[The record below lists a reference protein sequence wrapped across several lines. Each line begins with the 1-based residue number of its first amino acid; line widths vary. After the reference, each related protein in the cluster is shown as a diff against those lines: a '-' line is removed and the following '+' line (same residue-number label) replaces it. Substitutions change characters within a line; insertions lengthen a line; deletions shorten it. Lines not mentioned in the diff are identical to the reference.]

1 MRISVRIRLRTVAI
15 AAALAE
21 GALLLGLV
29 VYLAATEKTL
39 LISVAPRE
47 AVRTAPARLVIPVAG
62 VRERELRDSYGA
74 GRSGGRQHKGVDIMA
89 AEGTPV
95 LAAAPGII
103 VKLTSN
109 ALGGVSLYQRD
120 LDGRTVYYY
129 AHLQRYRAGI
139 KEGDLV
145 RAGDP
150 IAYVGSTGNAPAG
163 NPHLHFAVY
172 TVSDPNRWWRGR
184 DLNPYPL
191 LVEPR

>member
-1 MRISVRIRLRTVAI
+1 MRLSLRTAAI
-15 AAALAE
+15 AVALGE

-29 VYLAATEKTL
+29 VYLAATGKVL
-39 LISVAPRE
+39 RISVALPE
-47 AVRTAPARLVIPVAG
+47 AASPAAGARLVIPVAG
-62 VRERELRDSYGA
+62 VREHELADSYGA
-74 GRSGGRQHKGVDIMA
+74 GRSGGRRHKGVDIFA

-95 LAAAPGII
+95 LAAAGGVI
-103 VKLTSN
+103 VKRDSN
-109 ALGGVSLYQRD
+109 ALGGISLYQRD
-120 LDGRTVYYY
+120 ADGRTIYYY

-150 IAYVGSTGNAPAG
+150 IAYVGHTGNAPAG

>member
-1 MRISVRIRLRTVAI
+1 MRVTLRRAVI
-15 AAALAE
+15 GVALAE

-29 VYLAATEKTL
+29 AYLAATEKTL
-39 LISVAPRE
+39 LVRVAARE
-47 AVRTAPARLVIPVAG
+47 ELRPATAARLVIPVAG
-62 VRERELRDSYGA
+62 VRERDLKDSYGA
-74 GRSGGRQHKGVDIMA
+74 GRSGGRKHKGADIFA

-95 LAAAPGII
+95 LAAAGGVI
-103 VKLTSN
+103 VKRATS
-109 ALGGVSLYQRD
+109 AQGGISLYQRD
-120 LDGRTVYYY
+120 ADGRTIYYY

-145 RAGDP
+145 RAGDV
-150 IAYVGSTGNAPAG
+150 IAYVGHTGNAPAG

-191 LVEPR
+191 LVKP